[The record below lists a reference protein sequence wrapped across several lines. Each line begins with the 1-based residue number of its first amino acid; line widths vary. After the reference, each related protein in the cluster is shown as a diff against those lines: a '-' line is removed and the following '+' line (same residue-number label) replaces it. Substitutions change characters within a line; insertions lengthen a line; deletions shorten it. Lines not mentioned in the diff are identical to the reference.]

1 MDLET
6 LKSFLLEMDGVTE
19 GIPFGPEALVYKVL
33 GKMFALIAWDV
44 SPMRISLKCDPE
56 RALELRSVFE
66 GVRGAYH
73 FNKRHWNMVDLDGS
87 VPIPEVLAMIEDS
100 YDLVVKGLPKA
111 KRHQLRGKPSAKA

>member
-1 MDLET
+1 MDLES
-6 LKSFLLEMDGVTE
+6 LKSFLVKMDGVTE
-19 GIPFGPEALVYKVL
+19 EIPFGPQAIVYKVM
-33 GKMFALIAWDV
+33 GKMFALVAWDE

-56 RALELRSVFE
+56 RAVELRSVFE

-111 KRHQLRGKPSAKA
+111 KRNRLRGGPSAIA

>member
-33 GKMFALIAWDV
+33 GKLFALIAWDV

>member
-1 MDLET
+1 MTLDS
-6 LKSFLLEMDGVTE
+6 LKSFLLEMGGVTE
-19 GIPFGPEALVYKVL
+19 EIPFGPQALVYKVM
-33 GKMFALIAWDV
+33 GKMFALVAWDA

-56 RALELRSVFE
+56 RAMELRTVFE

-100 YDLVVKGLPKA
+100 YELVVRDLPKT
-111 KRHQLRGKPSAKA
+111 KRDQLQGTNSTG

>member
-1 MDLET
+1 MELET
-6 LKSFLLEMDGVTE
+6 LKGLLLEMVGVTE
-19 GIPFGPEALVYKVL
+19 EIPFGPEALVYKVM
-33 GKMFALIAWDV
+33 GKMFALVAWDE

-56 RALELRSVFE
+56 RAVELRSVFK

-100 YDLVVKGLPKA
+100 YDLVVRGLPRA
-111 KRHQLRGKPSAKA
+111 KRGQLQSKKPSG

>member
-1 MDLET
+1 MELET
-6 LKSFLLEMDGVTE
+6 LKGILLKMAGVTE
-19 GIPFGPEALVYKVL
+19 EIPFGPEALVYKVM
-33 GKMFALIAWDV
+33 GKMFALVAWDE

-56 RALELRSVFE
+56 RAIELRSVFE

-100 YDLVVKGLPKA
+100 YDLVVKGLPRV
-111 KRHQLRGKPSAKA
+111 KRDQLRSENSTG

>member
-1 MDLET
+1 MELET
-6 LKSFLLEMDGVTE
+6 LKELLLEMAGVTE
-19 GIPFGPEALVYKVL
+19 EIPFGPEALVYKVM
-33 GKMFALIAWDV
+33 GKMFALVAWDE

-56 RALELRSVFE
+56 RAVELRSVFK

-100 YDLVVKGLPKA
+100 YDLVVRGLPRA
-111 KRHQLRGKPSAKA
+111 KRDRLQSKKPSG

>member
-1 MDLET
+1 VDLES
-6 LKSFLLEMDGVTE
+6 LKRFLLEMDGVTE
-19 GIPFGPEALVYKVL
+19 EIPFGPEALVYKVL
-33 GKMFALIAWDV
+33 GKMFALIAWDA

-56 RALELRSVFE
+56 RAIELRTVFD

-100 YDLVVKGLPKA
+100 YALVVRGLPKA
-111 KRHQLRGKPSAKA
+111 KRDQLRGGPSAKT

>member
-1 MDLET
+1 MDLES
-6 LKSFLLEMDGVTE
+6 LKSFLLEMDGVTQ

-33 GKMFALIAWDV
+33 GKMFALIAWDAT
-44 SPMRISLKCDPE
+44 PMRISLKCDPE
-56 RALELRSVFE
+56 RAMELRAVFE

-100 YDLVVKGLPKA
+100 YDLVVRGLPKA
-111 KRHQLRGKPSAKA
+111 KRDQLRGEPSAKT

>member
-1 MDLET
+1 MDLDS
-6 LKSFLLEMDGVTE
+6 LKSLLLEMEGVTE
-19 GIPFGPEALVYKVL
+19 EIPFGPEALVYKVL
-33 GKMFALIAWDV
+33 GKMFALIAWDA

-56 RALELRSVFE
+56 RALELRSVFT

-111 KRHQLRGKPSAKA
+111 KRDQLRGKPSART

>member
-1 MDLET
+1 MELET
-6 LKSFLLEMDGVTE
+6 LKRLLLEMAGVTE
-19 GIPFGPEALVYKVL
+19 EIPFGPEALVYKVM
-33 GKMFALIAWDV
+33 GKMFALVAWDE

-56 RALELRSVFE
+56 RAIELRSVFQ

-100 YDLVVKGLPKA
+100 YDLVVRGLPRA
-111 KRHQLRGKPSAKA
+111 KRDRLQSKKPSG

>member
-1 MDLET
+1 MELET
-6 LKSFLLEMDGVTE
+6 LKRLLLEMAGVTE
-19 GIPFGPEALVYKVL
+19 EIPFGPEALVYKVM
-33 GKMFALIAWDV
+33 GKMFALVAWDE

-56 RALELRSVFE
+56 RAIELRSVFQ

-100 YDLVVKGLPKA
+100 YDLVVRGLPKV
-111 KRHQLRGKPSAKA
+111 KRDQLRSENPTG